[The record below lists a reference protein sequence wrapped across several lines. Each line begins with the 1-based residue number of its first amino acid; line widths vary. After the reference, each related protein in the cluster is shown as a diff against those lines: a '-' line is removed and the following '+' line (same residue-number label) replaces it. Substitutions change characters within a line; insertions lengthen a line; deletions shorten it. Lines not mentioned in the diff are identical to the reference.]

1 MGKTLLKATNITP
14 VSTVI
19 NISPVSL
26 ATNITPLV

>member
-1 MGKTLLKATNITP
+1 MGKTLLKATNIAP

-19 NISPVSL
+19 NITPVSL